1 MKDFSGKKWPKFA
14 SFEFFLFKL
23 PNLYNNDVPKHPSL
37 AKTRSQ
43 NLPFWAKTRSQNLPF
58 LVKTRSQNGVEIE
71 RERERARRE
80 GSEEGRCCSDGASA
94 GAAASFTV
102 QARPSPVYCRR
113 KKCLPPRHV
122 IVLLGFFLE
131 IFREVLSLLLCL
143 GFFSG
148 GT

>member
-1 MKDFSGKKWPKFA
+1 MPDQETCTHISFCRTKICTITTSQSIHPWPRRDLKICQSGRKRDLKTCHSWSKRDPKTWWKSRA
-14 SFEFFLFKL
+14 
-23 PNLYNNDVPKHPSL
+23 
-37 AKTRSQ
+37 
-43 NLPFWAKTRSQNLPF
+43 
-58 LVKTRSQNGVEIE
+58 
-71 RERERARRE
+71 RERARRE